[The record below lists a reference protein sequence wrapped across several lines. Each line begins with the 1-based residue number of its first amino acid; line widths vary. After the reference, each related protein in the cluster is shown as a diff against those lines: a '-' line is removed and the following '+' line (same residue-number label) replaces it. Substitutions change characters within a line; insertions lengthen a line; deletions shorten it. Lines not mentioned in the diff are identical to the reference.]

1 MCGVGLGIWVDK
13 QRQSKKKGKLPPE
26 REAKLQQLVDEG
38 TFRWSV
44 QETLDSNWEET
55 FKQLQDYCEE
65 HGHCNV
71 PFRMPGSKNK
81 NQ

>member
-1 MCGVGLGIWVDK
+1 MCGVGLGKWVDK
-13 QRQSKKKGKLPPE
+13 QRQSKKNGKLTAE

-55 FKQLQDYCEE
+55 FKQLQEYGEQ

-71 PFRMPGSKNK
+71 PLKVPGSKYK
-81 NQ
+81 N